1 MPSVAFLAG
10 GRSLALVLLGLLL
23 VLLGLA
29 HSDVESLERLE
40 ETSK

>member
-10 GRSLALVLLGLLL
+10 GRSLALVLLGL